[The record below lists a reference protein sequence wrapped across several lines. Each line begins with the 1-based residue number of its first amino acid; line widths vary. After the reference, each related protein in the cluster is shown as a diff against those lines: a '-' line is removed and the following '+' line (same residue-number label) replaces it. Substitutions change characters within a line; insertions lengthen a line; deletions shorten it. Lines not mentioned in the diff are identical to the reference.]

1 MNKKKFQSILKRY
14 VQGSASDAERALIDQ
29 WYELLDEETPEVNLH
44 ADIQLVEKR
53 LWEKI
58 KTQTFTKEHSSAPV
72 FSINTNHKVE
82 LLHLWSKRLAFA
94 AVSIGVLFLIVSQ
107 FQSVQSE
114 RTTALKP
121 VISGLEKK
129 ENRTGKPMIFQLEDG
144 SKITLQ
150 PNAKL
155 SYPLHFAHD
164 KREVYLEGEAFFDVH
179 KNPNQPFFVYS
190 RNIVT
195 HVLGT
200 SFNVKPIPGKNEI
213 EVSVRTGRVEV
224 FENNSLIAENKTK
237 KSNGVVLTPNQ
248 KVVYNSTSRQ
258 FEPSIVDVPIPLTQN
273 ISKSGSSV
281 SFSFEETPLAE
292 VLQSLEKVYG
302 IEIIVDK
309 ESLYGCPFTGD
320 ITDQD
325 LYSKLDIINKVLN
338 TTYEIKGVKILIKGD
353 GCE

>member
-14 VQGSASDAERALIDQ
+14 VQGTASDAEKALIDQ
-29 WYELLDEETPEVNLH
+29 WYELLDEETTQVNLH
-44 ADIQLVEKR
+44 EDLQLVEKR

-58 KTQTFTKEHSSAPV
+58 KPQAFTKEHFPNNVLSVKSNRKGEV
-72 FSINTNHKVE
+72 
-82 LLHLWSKRLAFA
+82 LYLWSKRLAFA
-94 AVSIGVLFLIVSQ
+94 AVSIGILFLIV
-107 FQSVQSE
+107 FQLQSIQSDKS
-114 RTTALKP
+114 TVLHP
-121 VISGLEKK
+121 VTSGLEIK
-129 ENRTGKPMIFQLEDG
+129 ENKTSKPIVFQLEDG

-150 PNAKL
+150 PKARL
-155 SYPLHFAHD
+155 SYPLHFSEE
-164 KREVYLEGEAFFDVH
+164 KREVYLEGEAFFDIH
-179 KNPNQPFFVYS
+179 KNPKQPFFVYS
-190 RNIVT
+190 NNIVT

-224 FENNSLIAENKTK
+224 FENTSLIAENKTK

-248 KVVYNSTSRQ
+248 KVVYNSSSRQ
-258 FEPSIVDVPIPLTQN
+258 FEPSIVDVPVPLMQN
-273 ISKSGSSV
+273 ISKAGSSV

-309 ESLYGCPFTGD
+309 ESLYNCPFTGD